1 MSGLS
6 DPQLLI
12 ASHIVPW
19 SKDKANRLNPSNGLC
34 LSAIH
39 DRAFDRGLI
48 TLSDDFRVVLSKP
61 LRRLKEKF
69 VDEVF
74 LPLDGKPIDL
84 PERFVPDVAFV
95 ARHRKEVFVDNR
107 GS

>member
-6 DPQLLI
+6 ESRLLI

-39 DRAFDRGLI
+39 DRAFDKGLI
-48 TLSDDFRVVLSKP
+48 TLSDDFRIVLSNE
-61 LRRLKEKF
+61 LRKCDESF
-69 VDEVF
+69 VKQVL
-74 LPLDGKPIDL
+74 LPLEGRQIEM
-84 PERFVPDVAFV
+84 PERFLPDLAFI
-95 ARHRKEVFVDNR
+95 ARHRVEVFVD
-107 GS
+107 G